1 MAQSKAV
8 LHNRNGCN
16 GVAYNRPGF
25 GLAIMGTAKF
35 ARQSLAAA
43 GMCAVAGLT
52 PAFSADA
59 PVRRDRALSDRVAL
73 FAGGDIA
80 RQSYFVWAGIVGSPF
95 GLLHEDGFR
104 LRAVA
109 GGGRYRY
116 HAPAV
121 PGGRNEGTIASGEF
135 MLGFH
140 RNFGAGNITIY
151 LGGHVEDQ
159 RLAAPDPGHDAQ
171 GMAAGVKAALE
182 FYHRLGADFF
192 WTASASASTVHRA
205 YHARAAVGASTAT
218 SPTASR
224 RQCMAMPVT
233 SNRAPACSRNRA
245 MGEQPFNSQGE
256 FSAIPRTA
264 PAPTRRCRST
274 RRTSPAR

>member
-1 MAQSKAV
+1 M
-8 LHNRNGCN
+8 
-16 GVAYNRPGF
+16 VATALPTIVQVG
-25 GLAIMGTAKF
+25 GLAIMGAAKF
-35 ARQSLAAA
+35 ARQGFAAA
-43 GMCAVAGLT
+43 GMWVAAGFT
-52 PAFSADA
+52 PTFAADA
-59 PVRRDRALSDRVAL
+59 PIRRDRALSDRVAL

-95 GLLHEDGFR
+95 GLLHEDGLR

-116 HAPAV
+116 HAAAV

-140 RNFGAGNITIY
+140 RNFGAGNVTIY
-151 LGGHVEDQ
+151 VGGHVEDQ

-182 FYHRLGADFF
+182 FYYRLGAEFF

-205 YHARAAVGASTAT
+205 YHARAAVGREHGSFAYGIETAVHGDARHVEPRAGLFAQSRYGRTTIQFSGGILSNSENGT
-218 SPTASR
+218 SPYATLSLY
-224 RQCMAMPVT
+224 
-233 SNRAPACSRNRA
+233 APY
-245 MGEQPFNSQGE
+245 
-256 FSAIPRTA
+256 
-264 PAPTRRCRST
+264 
-274 RRTSPAR
+274 